1 MPVLFINVFRLGAL
15 KFVSGV
21 MKLSISRFRIL
32 AVSEMIEVEVLTAPL
47 ISSSKST
54 VSSTD
59 VADAPPPLPPVIV
72 TVGAD
77 V

>member
-1 MPVLFINVFRLGAL
+1 
-15 KFVSGV
+15 
-21 MKLSISRFRIL
+21 
-32 AVSEMIEVEVLTAPL
+32 MIEVEVLTAPL